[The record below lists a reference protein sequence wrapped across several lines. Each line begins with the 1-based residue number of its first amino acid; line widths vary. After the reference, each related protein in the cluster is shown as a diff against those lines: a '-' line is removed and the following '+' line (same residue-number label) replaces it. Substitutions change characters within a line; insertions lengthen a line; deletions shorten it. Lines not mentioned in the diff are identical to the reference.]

1 MCYLCYIFLS
11 NRKCL
16 NELLIKFSLKFLP
29 FADLRSHLDEF
40 EDQGNEEGWIE
51 GKEGLAA
58 LNGLQ
63 WKSVLISAK
72 IYPKNH

>member
-1 MCYLCYIFLS
+1 MCY
-11 NRKCL
+11 RKCL
-16 NELLIKFSLKFLP
+16 NELLIEFSLKFLP